1 MLQGLL
7 IKKIVEIIMKQ
18 FKLDEIKK
26 YVEEPNELDMKIKS
40 MNKTVNKYGK
50 SLENIEKDIAILK
63 DIVGNND
70 SIKDKFKDIKF

>member
-26 YVEEPNELDMKIKS
+26 YVEEPNELDRQVKS
-40 MNKTVNKYGK
+40 MQKSIGKYGQYI
-50 SLENIEKDIAILK
+50 EEMEKDVAEIKAMVKKLK
-63 DIVGNND
+63 L
-70 SIKDKFKDIKF
+70 FKK

>member
-26 YVEEPNELDMKIKS
+26 YVEEPNELDRQVKS
-40 MNKTVNKYGK
+40 MQKSISKYGQYI
-50 SLENIEKDIAILK
+50 EEMEKDVAEIKAMVKKLK
-63 DIVGNND
+63 L
-70 SIKDKFKDIKF
+70 FK

>member
-26 YVEEPNELDMKIKS
+26 YVEEPNELDRQVKS
-40 MNKTVNKYGK
+40 MQKSIGKYGQYI
-50 SLENIEKDIAILK
+50 EEMEKDVAEIKAMVKKLK
-63 DIVGNND
+63 L
-70 SIKDKFKDIKF
+70 FK

>member
-26 YVEEPNELDMKIKS
+26 YVEEPNELDRQVKS
-40 MNKTVNKYGK
+40 LQKSVNKYGQYI
-50 SLENIEKDIAILK
+50 EEMEKDIAEIKAITKKLK
-63 DIVGNND
+63 I
-70 SIKDKFKDIKF
+70 FK